1 MGLALFALGLGNLAM
16 GTQKLEQ
23 YRQKMA
29 QAIEIGGPEV
39 AEPYRGTASILVPP
53 SEAHLRYENAAMK
66 YAYYEVVLRGGR
78 MFAVLGVLLIGGALA
93 RRVLVP
99 VPEY

>member
-1 MGLALFALGLGNLAM
+1 MLALGIGNLLM

-23 YRQKMA
+23 YEWKMA
-29 QAIEIGGPEV
+29 QAVEIGGIEV

-53 SEAHLRYENAAMK
+53 SDAHLRYENAAMK
-66 YAYYEVVLRGGR
+66 HAYYEVVLRGGLL
-78 MFAVLGVLLIGGALA
+78 FVAVGMMLIGGALT

-99 VPEY
+99 SG